1 MRKTHPNRPFENEN
15 HGFHD
20 HPSRKMVFK
29 SCRDG
34 ERETGKREEE
44 AKEEFGGNFHS
55 VIVYTSSTTLAK
67 LIDK

>member
-1 MRKTHPNRPFENEN
+1 
-15 HGFHD
+15 
-20 HPSRKMVFK
+20 MVFK